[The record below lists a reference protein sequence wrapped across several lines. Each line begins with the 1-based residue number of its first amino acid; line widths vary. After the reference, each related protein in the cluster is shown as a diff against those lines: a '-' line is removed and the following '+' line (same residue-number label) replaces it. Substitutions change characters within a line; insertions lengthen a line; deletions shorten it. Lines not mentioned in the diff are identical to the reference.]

1 MLGRLLGLGEQ
12 RAISYQSLFASGA
25 DWAMTTPSGVSM
37 DQSKSLKI
45 GAVYAAVRLLSDTV
59 STLPVDTFIRINGER
74 VPYRPRPAWVYN
86 PDSGTSKDDFLQ
98 QVMVSLLLD
107 GNAFIR
113 VYRATSGPNAGLPT
127 ALVVL
132 DPTAVEIRRNR
143 DGEIEYLHN
152 YKTVIARGDM
162 LHITELKKPGSL
174 RGVSRIDE
182 LKDTLGMAQALTD
195 FASRFFGQ
203 GSVTSGII
211 ETPSMIS
218 KEQALELKTTF
229 EASHR
234 GLDKSHR
241 VGVLGGGSKFVK
253 TGVDPDQAQMLE
265 SRQFAVE
272 EICRIFRIPPH
283 MLQVNVAG
291 SMSYASVEQNAI
303 QFSQYTLRPYVSK
316 IETALTSLLPG
327 DAFYRINMD
336 GLLRGDFQT
345 RMSGY
350 STAIQMGA
358 FSINDVRRLEDLSP
372 VDGGDEHRVPLAN
385 VNVNAANLIEQQ
397 KRVEMLTRLVQL
409 GFEPSESL
417 SAVGLDPIMHT
428 GLPTVQLQ
436 APIMLDPLDPAAA
449 YPVRDLDPGEFAEAI
464 GAQIRNM
471 PQPVINVSMPE
482 IAPRSKKVERD
493 AHGNIIGIVE
503 E

>member
-1 MLGRLLGLGEQ
+1 
-12 RAISYQSLFASGA
+12 
-25 DWAMTTPSGVSM
+25 
-37 DQSKSLKI
+37 
-45 GAVYAAVRLLSDTV
+45 
-59 STLPVDTFIRINGER
+59 
-74 VPYRPRPAWVYN
+74 
-86 PDSGTSKDDFLQ
+86 
-98 QVMVSLLLD
+98 
-107 GNAFIR
+107 
-113 VYRATSGPNAGLPT
+113 
-127 ALVVL
+127 
-132 DPTAVEIRRNR
+132 
-143 DGEIEYLHN
+143 
-152 YKTVIARGDM
+152 
-162 LHITELKKPGSL
+162 
-174 RGVSRIDE
+174 
-182 LKDTLGMAQALTD
+182 
-195 FASRFFGQ
+195 
-203 GSVTSGII
+203 
-211 ETPSMIS
+211 
-218 KEQALELKTTF
+218 
-229 EASHR
+229 
-234 GLDKSHR
+234 
-241 VGVLGGGSKFVK
+241 
-253 TGVDPDQAQMLE
+253 
-265 SRQFAVE
+265 
-272 EICRIFRIPPH
+272 
-283 MLQVNVAG
+283 VNVAG

-436 APIMLDPLDPAAA
+436 APIMLDPTDPAAA

-493 AHGNIIGIVE
+493 AHGNITGIVE